1 MRRILFL
8 LFWMAVLGSV
18 LSLDGCKKSS
28 SAAVKSPKL
37 QIVTGTWKQTD
48 IVLAVGVS
56 VNVGGND
63 YNFPSGT
70 SMINDP
76 YLQAFGV
83 AGLFAPTATNIYQFN
98 TNGDYSIT
106 GPTDLILPVA
116 GNSGTWSL
124 DVYDAVLKLT
134 SASNV
139 NDPHWINA
147 ITTDSLSLSVTVD
160 IPGLGTAP
168 LNLLLQKQP

>member
-1 MRRILFL
+1 MRRILSL
-8 LFWMAVLGSV
+8 LFWMAALGSA
-18 LSLDGCKKSS
+18 LFFNGCKKSS
-28 SAAVKSPKL
+28 SAPAKSSKY

-63 YNFPSGT
+63 YDFPAGT

-83 AGLFAPTATNIYQFN
+83 ASFFAPTATNIYQFGA
-98 TNGDYSIT
+98 NGDFTIT

-116 GNSGTWSL
+116 GNSGTWTL
-124 DVYDAVLKLT
+124 DVYDAVLKLIST
-134 SASNV
+134 SKA

-147 ITTDSLSLSVTVD
+147 ITSDSLSLSMTVD

>member
-1 MRRILFL
+1 MRRILSL
-8 LFWMAVLGSV
+8 LFWTAALGSAFFIN
-18 LSLDGCKKSS
+18 GCNKSS
-28 SAAVKSPKL
+28 STPAKSPKY
-37 QIVTGTWKQTD
+37 QIVNGTWKQTD

-56 VNVGGND
+56 VNVGGNNYD
-63 YNFPSGT
+63 FPSGT

-83 AGLFAPTATNIYQFN
+83 AGLFAPTATNVYQFSA
-98 TNGDYSIT
+98 NGDYVIT
-106 GPTDLILPVA
+106 GTTDLILPVA
-116 GNSGTWSL
+116 GNSGTWEL

-134 SASNV
+134 SASKV

-147 ITTDSLSLSVTVD
+147 ITSDSLSLSMTVD

>member
-1 MRRILFL
+1 MRRALFL
-8 LFWMAVLGSV
+8 LFWVLAFASA
-18 LSLDGCKKSS
+18 LSFNGCKKSNSAPAKS
-28 SAAVKSPKL
+28 SKY

-63 YNFPSGT
+63 YDFPAGT

-83 AGLFAPTATNIYQFN
+83 ASFFAPTASNIYEFGA
-98 TNGDYSIT
+98 NGDFNVT
-106 GPTDLILPVA
+106 GSTDLILPVA
-116 GNSGTWSL
+116 GNSGTWTL

-134 SASNV
+134 STDNKP
-139 NDPHWINA
+139 DPHWINA
-147 ITTDSLSLSVTVD
+147 ITSDSLSLSMTVD

-168 LNLLLQKQP
+168 LNLLLQKQ

>member
-1 MRRILFL
+1 MRRVLSFL
-8 LFWMAVLGSV
+8 LWMMAFASA
-18 LSLDGCKKSS
+18 LSFDGCKKSN
-28 SAAVKSPKL
+28 SAPAKSPKY
-37 QIVTGTWKQTD
+37 QIVTGTWKQID

-63 YNFPSGT
+63 YDFPAGT

-83 AGLFAPTATNIYQFN
+83 ASFFAPTADNTYQFDA
-98 TNGDYSIT
+98 NGDFTIT
-106 GPTDLILPVA
+106 GATDLILPVA
-116 GNSGTWSL
+116 GNSGTWNL

-134 SASNV
+134 SATKTD
-139 NDPHWINA
+139 DPHWINA
-147 ITTDSLSLSVTVD
+147 ITSDSLSLSMTVD